1 MFTARMNFTIVD
13 SICLL
18 VTGDVHLS
26 LLTVRLQWFRLGRLP
41 PFVIR
46 IVSIKRKNPHSS
58 LLDLNVVISM
68 G

>member
-13 SICLL
+13 SICFL
-18 VTGDVHLS
+18 VTGDVHLR
-26 LLTVRLQWFRLGRLP
+26 LLTVRLQWFRLGQLP

-46 IVSIKRKNPHSS
+46 IVLIERKNPHSS
-58 LLDLNVVISM
+58 LFYLNVVISM